1 MQADWLKIVFA
12 QVVDV
17 MMVQAII
24 ITNAILWPATL
35 LTIYSV
41 IMSIAACIA

>member
-24 ITNAILWPATL
+24 ITNAIL
-35 LTIYSV
+35 
-41 IMSIAACIA
+41 